1 LPAARASVSN
11 FKMVLLSR
19 IELPTSPLPRECSTT
34 ELQQLAK
41 PLTPWHINHR
51 MTETQDPK
59 NKPQASEKLKQKPV
73 QKPLSPLEAKRA
85 QNLRDNLLK
94 RKQQA
99 RARSEEPKD

>member
-1 LPAARASVSN
+1 
-11 FKMVLLSR
+11 MVLLSR

-41 PLTPWHINHR
+41 PQTPWHISQR
-51 MTETQDPK
+51 MTQTQDPIK
-59 NKPQASEKLKQKPV
+59 AGKPEETQKKPKLSK
-73 QKPLSPLEAKRA
+73 LEEKRA

-99 RARSEEPKD
+99 RARGEEQKN

>member
-1 LPAARASVSN
+1 
-11 FKMVLLSR
+11 LSR

-41 PLTPWHINHR
+41 PLTPWHITQR

-59 NKPQASEKLKQKPV
+59 NKQQPSEKPA

-99 RARSEEPKD
+99 RARDEERKD

>member
-1 LPAARASVSN
+1 
-11 FKMVLLSR
+11 MVLLSR

-41 PLTPWHINHR
+41 PLTPWHITHR

-59 NKPQASEKLKQKPV
+59 NKPQTPENLGEKAV

-99 RARSEEPKD
+99 RARAETKD